1 MKKHIM
7 TEQDVINYIK
17 RNPNYENFF
26 EDKEG
31 RIKSMICNV
40 AGIQIQFFMSLGSVS
55 YDLLQ
60 NPDPNVINMDEVISF
75 AEIAKRFLEVEAAR
89 RERHT

>member
-1 MKKHIM
+1 M

-17 RNPNYENFF
+17 KNPNYEIFF

-31 RIKSMICNV
+31 GIKSMICNV
-40 AGIQIQFFMSLGSVS
+40 AGVQIQFFMSLGSVS
-55 YDLLQ
+55 YYLLD
-60 NPDPNVINMDEVISF
+60 NPDPTVINMDDVISF
-75 AEIAKRFLEVEAAR
+75 AEIAKRILEEEAAR

>member
-17 RNPNYENFF
+17 RNSNYENFF
-26 EDKEG
+26 EDNEG
-31 RIKSMICNV
+31 GIKSMICNV

-60 NPDPNVINMDEVISF
+60 NPDPNAINIDEVKSF
-75 AEIAKRFLEVEAAR
+75 AEIATHFLKKEAVR

>member
-1 MKKHIM
+1 M
-7 TEQDVINYIK
+7 TEQDVINYLK

-31 RIKSMICNV
+31 GIKSMICNV
-40 AGIQIQFFMSLGSVS
+40 AGIQVRFFMSLGGVS

-60 NPDPNVINMDEVISF
+60 NPDLAVINTDEVKSF
-75 AEIAKRFLEVEAAR
+75 AEIARLFLEKEAVR
-89 RERHT
+89 RERHA

>member
-1 MKKHIM
+1 M

-31 RIKSMICNV
+31 GIKSMICNV

-60 NPDPNVINMDEVISF
+60 NPDPNVINKDDVLSF
-75 AEIAKRFLEVEAAR
+75 AETAKRILEEEAAC
-89 RERHT
+89 RERHK

>member
-1 MKKHIM
+1 M

-17 RNPNYENFF
+17 KNPNYENFF

-31 RIKSMICNV
+31 GIKSMICNV
-40 AGIQIQFFMSLGSVS
+40 AGVQIQFFMSLGSVS
-55 YDLLQ
+55 YYLLD
-60 NPDPNVINMDEVISF
+60 NPDPTVINMDDVISF
-75 AEIAKRFLEVEAAR
+75 AEIAKRILEEEAAR